1 MHVTVKLLFW
11 MCCFLAACDG
21 ANLGHMVKNTPR
33 RRVVLFGPHDRFNFG
48 DLLFEKVLLNLLD
61 RVLGYTESDILS
73 AGMISTDMSIHGGA
87 KQIVSMKEVVEMSRR
102 EAISNGKGPYD
113 LILTGG
119 ESGHCSVECGA
130 TMMSTPELAAQ
141 ARNNMKDFG
150 DCAYNIDKRY
160 LLPKSWTNFTGVI
173 PKPVAIKNSIGGGV
187 AKFCNFPVD
196 YASYRDGS
204 GIITTPDSA
213 VMVRLLYSD
222 VISHYGSTGE
232 VMALRN
238 AVPGTR
244 YMVVQANM
252 HPENLWAE
260 SLDEISRRHNLTTVF
275 FRAGTAPGHDTLERY
290 QKIAALMT
298 TPYVIF
304 EQEHVWKIVAL
315 ISHAELVISTSLHV
329 RIMAFVFHKPRAIL
343 KSESKHRAFLK
354 LWEAYPFNVTC
365 NKPDQELVNYVSSV
379 FDASMDST
387 VTAAGRAIELYI
399 KGFSTWSK
407 LLNK

>member
-1 MHVTVKLLFW
+1 MKLLFW
-11 MCCFLAACDG
+11 MYGFLVACDG
-21 ANLGHMVKNTPR
+21 ADLGHVVKNTPR
-33 RRVVLFGPHDRFNFG
+33 RRVVLLGPHDRFNFG

-87 KQIVSMKEVVEMSRR
+87 KQIISMKEVVAMSRR
-102 EAISNGKGPYD
+102 EAISNRKGPYD

-119 ESGHCSVECGA
+119 ESGGCSVECGA
-130 TMMSTPELAAQ
+130 MMMSTPELAAQ
-141 ARNNMKDFG
+141 ARSNMKEFG

-173 PKPVAIKNSIGGGV
+173 PKPVAIKNSMGGSV
-187 AKFCNFPVD
+187 ANFCNFPAD
-196 YASYRDGS
+196 YASYRDRS

-238 AVPGTR
+238 TVPGTR
-244 YMVVQANM
+244 YMAVQVNRHPANM
-252 HPENLWAE
+252 LAE

-275 FRAGTAPGHDTLERY
+275 FRAGSVPGHDTLEFYR
-290 QKIAALMT
+290 QIAALMT

-329 RIMAFVFHKPRAIL
+329 RIMAFLFHKPRALI
-343 KSESKHRAFLK
+343 KSESKHLAFLK
-354 LWEAYPFNVTC
+354 LWEAHPFNVPC
-365 NKPDQELVNYVSSV
+365 NNPDQELVDYVSSV

-387 VTAAGRAIELYI
+387 VTAAGRAIHLYI
-399 KGFSTWSK
+399 RGFSTWSK